1 MKLSVNFKY
10 LHTLISQV
18 IDISM
23 KTVDQDQSEIMEVYK
38 LPPVKSVG

>member
-18 IDISM
+18 IYISM
-23 KTVDQDQSEIMEVYK
+23 KTVYQSEIMEVYK